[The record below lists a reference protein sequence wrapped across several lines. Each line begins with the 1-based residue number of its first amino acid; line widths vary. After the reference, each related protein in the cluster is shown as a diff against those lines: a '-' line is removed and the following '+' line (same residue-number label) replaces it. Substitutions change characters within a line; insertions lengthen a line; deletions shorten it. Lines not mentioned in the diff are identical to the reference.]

1 VWNVKQKANLLR
13 QKMKHSFSKLIQI
26 IFAMKR
32 LFVLFIIFPVSFCA
46 QSDAANLQH
55 LLENDS
61 SSARLLLSY
70 PDSIRNFVYTA
81 AQYPQVVAK
90 LGALQSSSSL
100 AFQKLASKYSE
111 ERQKQLW
118 DLSRYPELPSLIIA
132 NKGKRRKELL
142 QVFSNYETHT
152 KKAAVYFAR
161 HHSDDIEQMMNIQ
174 KNFNSGYR
182 EAVKNYPYSV
192 KASFD
197 QLLRYPELASVFSR
211 DTTATRTLG
220 SLYSQN
226 PSLVK
231 NVMDSASKQFA
242 KEYSREFEDWK
253 NGISSNPKVANDMKG
268 LSRNYKKDSDYYED
282 DDVYATGAQEK
293 VNPTA
298 ANYNSYN
305 NYYVN
310 PYPYW
315 AGYPSWYYTPYWYPY
330 PSWWLAGYYWYPN
343 RSFYFY
349 GMPAY
354 HFGYWY
360 YNHPN
365 NYYYRYPHAGNYF
378 YQHYQTYPRSNSGMN
393 RAVQQWNGRRMGGGS
408 FPAGGGRGGGGY
420 GGGGGG
426 RRR

>member
-1 VWNVKQKANLLR
+1 
-13 QKMKHSFSKLIQI
+13 
-26 IFAMKR
+26 MKR
-32 LFVLFIIFPVSFCA
+32 LFALFIILRVSFFA
-46 QSDAANLQH
+46 QSDAAKLQH
-55 LLENDS
+55 LLQDDS

-81 AQYPQVVAK
+81 AQHPQALAK
-90 LGALQSSSSL
+90 LEALQNSSSL
-100 AFQKLASKYSE
+100 AFQSLASKYSE

-118 DLSRYPELPSLIIA
+118 DLARYPELPALIIA
-132 NKGKRRKELL
+132 NKGKRRKDLS
-142 QVFSNYETHT
+142 QVFSRYEPHT

-161 HHSDDIEQMMNIQ
+161 HHTDDMEQMLSIQ
-174 KNFNSGYR
+174 KNFNSGYH
-182 EAVKNYPYSV
+182 EVVKNYPYNV

-197 QLLRYPELASVFSR
+197 LLLHYPELASAVSR
-211 DTTATRTLG
+211 DTATSRSLG
-220 SLYSQN
+220 NLYSQN
-226 PSLVK
+226 PTMVK
-231 NVMDSASKQFA
+231 HIMDSASAQFA
-242 KEYSREFEDWK
+242 KEYSKEFEDWK
-253 NGISSNPKVANDMKG
+253 NGISSNPKVADDMKG
-268 LSRNYKKDSDYYED
+268 LSKNYKKDSDYYED

-293 VNPTA
+293 VSPTA

-315 AGYPSWYYTPYWYPY
+315 AGYPTWYFAPYWYPY
-330 PSWWLAGYYWYPN
+330 PSWWSAGYYWYPN

-349 GMPAY
+349 GMPNY
-354 HFGYWY
+354 NFGYWY
-360 YNHPN
+360 YNHPR

-408 FPAGGGRGGGGY
+408 FPAGGGGRGGGGY
-420 GGGGGG
+420 GGGMPGGGG